1 MLDEE
6 RRRNWDAVQ
15 VLVDLDAASARLG
28 GKIEA
33 ELLWHVRARGGDRR
47 RDQRASAP
55 LNPHQLAWIVTAF
68 RKLWP
73 ARGHPSGVTSGDTNP
88 WDASDYLCSLISRL
102 ADDTSDEA
110 LAALVG
116 LRDTPQDGYTD
127 HLRAVAAEQRQ
138 KRVEQAY
145 APPTLKQISSILDA
159 GPPANG
165 ADLQAVVLGALDTMQ
180 GWLRGND
187 VDWYRGFL
195 REDGRHK
202 DEELCRDELIKML
215 RAIDNN
221 LEYVPE
227 SHAADDKRVD
237 IVVRANERLI
247 LPIEVKGQWHAKLW
261 TAADKQLDHLYLND
275 WRADRGIYLVL
286 WFGKV
291 SLLSKSR
298 EGAVQ
303 PTTPR
308 GLREALIATSKAALA
323 GRLEIVV
330 LDLARPLPC

>member
-1 MLDEE
+1 MAGLFELWHSRIHDDAGLPNLLEAIEAELRRRGAWESAVRLYITPQLKRRHADVDHLYFLMRTETEAPLAISLAAEWLQSCPDLPAEPEAEMIDRLLLSPRRGELRGIGDERRATLLDEE

-15 VLVDLDAASARLG
+15 LLVDLEAASARLG

-110 LAALVG
+110 LAALGG

-145 APPTLKQISSILDA
+145 TPPTLKQISSILDA

-187 VDWYRGFL
+187 VDWPSRG
-195 REDGRHK
+195 RSSQRRG
-202 DEELCRDELIKML
+202 
-215 RAIDNN
+215 A
-221 LEYVPE
+221 
-227 SHAADDKRVD
+227 
-237 IVVRANERLI
+237 
-247 LPIEVKGQWHAKLW
+247 LP
-261 TAADKQLDHLYLND
+261 
-275 WRADRGIYLVL
+275 R
-286 WFGKV
+286 
-291 SLLSKSR
+291 
-298 EGAVQ
+298 
-303 PTTPR
+303 
-308 GLREALIATSKAALA
+308 
-323 GRLEIVV
+323 
-330 LDLARPLPC
+330 